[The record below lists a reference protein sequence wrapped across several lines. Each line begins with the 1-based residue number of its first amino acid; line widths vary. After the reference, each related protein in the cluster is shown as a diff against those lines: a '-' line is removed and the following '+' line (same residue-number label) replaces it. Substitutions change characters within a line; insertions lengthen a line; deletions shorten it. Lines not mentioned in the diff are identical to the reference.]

1 MSTGKEDSMVASD
14 DSNHQEVSGPGV
26 DELIEL
32 GILTIDNT
40 APAT

>member
-1 MSTGKEDSMVASD
+1 MVASD
-14 DSNHQEVSGPGV
+14 DADRQEVSGPGV

-32 GILTIDNT
+32 GILTIDNA

>member
-1 MSTGKEDSMVASD
+1 MIASD
-14 DSNHQEVSGPGV
+14 DADRQEVSVPGV

-32 GILTIDNT
+32 GILTVAA

>member
-1 MSTGKEDSMVASD
+1 MVASD
-14 DSNHQEVSGPGV
+14 DADRQEVSVPGV

-32 GILTIDNT
+32 GILTVAA

>member
-1 MSTGKEDSMVASD
+1 MVASD
-14 DSNHQEVSGPGV
+14 DADRQEVSVPGV

-32 GILTIDNT
+32 GILAVAA

>member
-1 MSTGKEDSMVASD
+1 MVASGD
-14 DSNHQEVSGPGV
+14 ADRQEVSVPGM

-32 GILTIDNT
+32 GILTVVAA